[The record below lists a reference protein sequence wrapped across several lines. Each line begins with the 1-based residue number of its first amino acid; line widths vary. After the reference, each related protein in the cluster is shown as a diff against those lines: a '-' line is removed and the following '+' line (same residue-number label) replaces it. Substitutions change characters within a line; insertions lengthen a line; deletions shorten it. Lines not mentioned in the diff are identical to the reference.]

1 MHLLD
6 PYPPRPPQQSGNSS
20 LGLRQRTSA
29 RLQAK
34 TGTHYLEDLLLHHLP
49 SCPRAYFGTLRVS
62 VEYRNRPAMA
72 QTRGSLAHDRG
83 RIQSHG
89 GERND
94 SGGGCIQSHP
104 LRDESSR
111 HRIASQPSPTQLQL
125 GARYDFCLLALTC
138 PCPNSTPTQS
148 NSSRYD

>member
-1 MHLLD
+1 
-6 PYPPRPPQQSGNSS
+6 
-20 LGLRQRTSA
+20 
-29 RLQAK
+29 
-34 TGTHYLEDLLLHHLP
+34 
-49 SCPRAYFGTLRVS
+49 PRAYFGTLRVS

-148 NSSRYD
+148 NSSRYDVHPLPLQTPTTTATLPPASCGLASHLPISDTKDIRR